1 MSPKTLVVFYS
12 LGGTTRRVAQELA
25 EKLGADLDEIED
37 ANPRKGVFG
46 YVRSAVEAVT
56 RGLPSIR
63 WRKDPRD
70 YELVVLGTPVW
81 TGAMAS
87 PMRAYLFLHQ
97 PHLLARV
104 AFFCTQGGRGAAQ
117 TLREMMA
124 VTGVEHAKSLV
135 LLEGDVG
142 AGKHH
147 ERLASFA
154 ASLDAKPH
162 AFRAA
167 ARDAS

>member
-1 MSPKTLVVFYS
+1 MSPKTLVVCYS

-37 ANPRKGVFG
+37 ANPRKGVLG
-46 YVRSAVEAVT
+46 YVRSVVEAAT

-81 TGAMAS
+81 TGTMAA

-104 AFFCTQGGRGAAQ
+104 AFFCTQAGRGGVH
-117 TLREMMA
+117 TVREMMA
-124 VTGVEHAKSLV
+124 LTGVEHAKSLV
-135 LLEGDVG
+135 LLEDDVA
-142 AGKHH
+142 AGRHR
-147 ERLASFA
+147 ERLSSFA
-154 ASLDAKPH
+154 ASLEAKPH
-162 AFRAA
+162 TFRAA
-167 ARDAS
+167 ARSAS